1 MTGIHPA
8 DVGSHSRRPTNPPHS
23 PVSHVKKHSKKYELL
38 AHFLIEL
45 LALFISKNYQ
55 KNIKNQSP
63 SPSVI
68 LVFCSGGAFFK
79 FFGKFL
85 IVKLA
90 FFPIRKCAS
99 SSHFLLLFFRGF
111 PR

>member
-1 MTGIHPA
+1 M
-8 DVGSHSRRPTNPPHS
+8 
-23 PVSHVKKHSKKYELL
+23 
-38 AHFLIEL
+38 HFPIDL
-45 LALFISKNYQ
+45 LALLIQKNYQ

-79 FFGKFL
+79 VFGKFL
-85 IVKLA
+85 IGKSAL
-90 FFPIRKCAS
+90 FQFRKCAS
-99 SSHFLLLFFRGF
+99 SSHFLLLFFRGV